1 MSKHF
6 PPGNS
11 NPFTKRPG
19 VTPLIKCS
27 VGDAYGVVDLQDTS
41 QMFSVTYIEILQR
54 FFGCGPAVAV
64 VKHNRYELGLIEVQP
79 HC

>member
-6 PPGNS
+6 PSGNS
-11 NPFTKRPG
+11 NPLAEWPG
-19 VTPLIKCS
+19 VTSLIECS
-27 VGDAYGVVDLQDTS
+27 VGDTYRVVDLQDTS

-64 VKHNRYELGLIEVQP
+64 VKHNRYDLGLVEVQP